1 MKNKKVALYTKEVE
15 KSWEFD
21 SFFYLPEVAL
31 PGADF
36 SNLVATVSKRLMM
49 ANKSF
54 SAMVSDNPIKTIL
67 LRSRIYKK
75 KTFFE
80 TLESSVKRDLGL
92 RF

>member
-1 MKNKKVALYTKEVE
+1 MKNKKKLPFTQRKLKKVGNLIA
-15 KSWEFD
+15 
-21 SFFYLPEVAL
+21 FYLPEVAL

-36 SNLVATVSKRLMM
+36 SNLVATVSKRLMR

-80 TLESSVKRDLGL
+80 TLEKRDLGL

>member
-1 MKNKKVALYTKEVE
+1 MKNKKKVALYTKEVE

-21 SFFYLPEVAL
+21 SFYLPEVAL

-36 SNLVATVSKRLMM
+36 SNLVATVSKRLMR

-75 KTFFE
+75 ENIF
-80 TLESSVKRDLGL
+80 
-92 RF
+92 